1 LANIVI
7 KNVSETKK
15 DKLVNLVKQQ
25 GYSNLSEFFRKV
37 IDEVVTQNNVDFLM
51 NDNVLQNLINLNGSI
66 KLLTDV
72 SNKNVETVSEV
83 KQLLIEILNE
93 VN

>member
-1 LANIVI
+1 M
-7 KNVSETKK
+7 SETKK

>member
-1 LANIVI
+1 MANIVI

>member
-1 LANIVI
+1 MANIVI

-93 VN
+93 VS

>member
-1 LANIVI
+1 MANIVI
-7 KNVSETKK
+7 KNVSEAKK

-93 VN
+93 VS